1 MRARLLAAGY
11 FGCGNLGDDAILA
24 GFAQG
29 LSGEGVDLLALAG
42 SPERLMR
49 NNGIRGIPRKDFKE
63 IANAIDEVDALVF
76 PGGSIFQDVTSVQ
89 SVAYY
94 ARLVKM
100 AKKAGKKVIML
111 GQGVGP
117 LNNVFGKKMA
127 ATAFNMADMIVVRDP
142 ASVATLKALGV
153 RHTPKVAAD
162 MAYLLPVPEMR
173 EESQSYSA
181 AGMKSI
187 GISIRPWGSDR
198 NKTVIKEFG
207 DLAKLLYQKQY
218 MPVMIGMDANE
229 DQPLIDEIS
238 KIHGGKVPELK
249 NMPNPRQLQERI
261 MRMEAVIGMRLHA
274 GILAATVCVPAYMIA
289 YDPKVTAFSNA
300 MGFPTPPSMQGI
312 TAQRIFE
319 GFQSFVQ
326 NRDRTVESLQRKREE
341 QVRLARLNIE
351 ALKDALG

>member
-24 GFAQG
+24 GFAEG
-29 LSGEGVDLLALAG
+29 LREENVDLIAMAG
-42 SPERLMR
+42 SPERMMR
-49 NNGIRGIPRKDFKE
+49 NNGIRGIPRKDMKE
-63 IANAIDEVDALVF
+63 VAKTMEDCDALVF
-76 PGGSIFQDVTSVQ
+76 PGGSIFQDVTSVG
-89 SVAYY
+89 SVMYY
-94 ARLVKM
+94 ANLVKM
-100 AKKAGKKVIML
+100 AKKQGKKVIML

-117 LNNVFGKKMA
+117 LNNFIGKRA
-127 ATAFNMADMIVVRDP
+127 AAGAFNAADVIVVRDA
-142 ASVATLKALGV
+142 ASVGTLKALGV
-153 RHTPKVAAD
+153 RHNPKVAAD
-162 MAYLLPVPEMR
+162 MAYLLPPPELR

-187 GISIRPWGSDR
+187 GISIRPWGSDK

-207 DLAKLLYQKQY
+207 ELAKLLYQKQY
-218 MPVMIGMDANE
+218 MPVMIGMDGVE

-238 KIHGGKVPELK
+238 KMHGGKVPELK
-249 NMPNPRQLQERI
+249 NLPNPRQLQERL
-261 MRMEAVIGMRLHA
+261 MRMEAVIAMRLHA
-274 GILAATVCVPAYMIA
+274 GILASTVCVPSYMVA
-289 YDPKVTAFSNA
+289 YDPKVTAFANA

-326 NRDRTVESLQRKREE
+326 NRDRTAESLQRKREE